1 MAAINP
7 GLYSS
12 NDIDP
17 VENESYSDILAEKV
31 SNALKKAK
39 EESDKKGKK
48 FGLEQAARVYVEI
61 ATKEKIKTRDGDFM
75 DLDEAE
81 YKSPFSLA
89 GIKNPVEKH
98 TLNYDSFGESLEP
111 IYFWIVDNARGK
123 KTKLVDNFSATPS
136 SGLFGEL
143 GMRATK
149 MQEEAM
155 KILGSVNV
163 VIKSAL
169 NIIYDLK
176 EFKMRLETY
185 KDFKSSDKAKK
196 NAAYLSLKQIWLDK
210 VDINRGNTSIKAMAQ
225 QFDYVT
231 LIDAFMAAE
240 STAQLNI
247 TKEGEKGYI
256 DLNERVRRL
265 LLQRFGDFERWIG
278 ESEQELTK
286 RFNIEKNYLKSQMAS
301 LKLYVR
307 WLKPYLKAAKDMEM
321 TQRDGNADLVNVF
334 NTSILEL
341 KLLVE
346 GDKPQDVT
354 EQITSGDLPNTF
366 KKLIEKKQIKE
377 FYTIMTVELSFRQAP
392 ERMQQSGGGYG
403 FRGKVDVT
411 FASYALDKTEL
422 EIFKKAMEVD
432 DDLDAESLIEQA
444 TGESM
449 NLIEKDIREFLEDEK
464 KKDDEGEK
472 EDDINPFTALFSFLK
487 LDEIVEKKKEDKD
500 YSKMSKDD
508 DHNKIVRS
516 LALIS
521 ARRGCRKLYDIYKKT
536 HGMPAFPGS

>member
-1 MAAINP
+1 MAVINP
-7 GLYSS
+7 KLYSS
-12 NDIDP
+12 RNIDP
-17 VENESYSDILAEKV
+17 VENEAYSDMLKEKV
-31 SNALKKAK
+31 SDALKKAK
-39 EESDKKGKK
+39 EEADKKGAK
-48 FGLEQAARVYVEI
+48 FGLEQVARVYVEV
-61 ATKEKIKTRDGDFM
+61 ATKEKVKTRDAEFM
-75 DLDEAE
+75 DLDDADFS
-81 YKSPFSLA
+81 SPFKLK
-89 GIKNPVEKH
+89 GIKSPVEKH
-98 TLNYDSFGESLEP
+98 SLTYDSFGESLEP
-111 IYFWIVDNARGK
+111 VYFWIVDNARGK

-136 SGLFGEL
+136 SGMFGEL

-185 KDFKSSDKAKK
+185 KDFKSEDKAKK

-286 RFNIEKNYLKSQMAS
+286 RYNIEKNYLKSQMAS
-301 LKLYVR
+301 LRLYVR
-307 WLKPYLKAAKDMEM
+307 WLKPYLRAAKEMEM
-321 TQRDGNADLVNVF
+321 TQKDGSADLVSVF

-346 GDKPQDVT
+346 GDRPQDVD
-354 EQITSGDLPNTF
+354 EQITSGDIPNTF
-366 KKLIEKKQIKE
+366 KKLIEKKQIKD
-377 FYTIMTVELSFRQAP
+377 FYTIMTIELSFRQAP

-403 FRGKVDVT
+403 FRGKVDIT

-422 EIFKKAMEVD
+422 EIFKKAVEVD

-449 NLIEKDIREFLEDEK
+449 DLIEKDIKEFLEDKKKADIIDE
-464 KKDDEGEK
+464 KKDDS
-472 EDDINPFTALFSFLK
+472 NPFTALFSFLK
-487 LDEIVEKKKEDKD
+487 LDDKNAEKKDYKD
-500 YSKMSKDD
+500 YSKMSKDSD
-508 DHNKIVRS
+508 YDEIVRS
-516 LALIS
+516 IALVN